1 MAPWATRKCKLVI
14 KNLEKILGIELLL
27 ASRGIFITDEKLGQ
41 FKLGKG
47 TSVVYNMVTDRIKF
61 NKDADIYMGTQ
72 SKAAIGLVESDELLK
87 AVEAAVG
94 EL

>member
-1 MAPWATRKCKLVI
+1 MAALISTVMRW
-14 KNLEKILGIELLL
+14 NLEKILGIELLL
-27 ASRGIFITDEKLGQ
+27 ACRGIFITGEKLGR

-47 TSVVYNMVTDRIKF
+47 TAIAYKLLTDRIQF
-61 NKDADIYMGTQ
+61 NAEADTYMRDQ
-72 SKAAIGLVESDELLK
+72 SKAAIGLVESDELLH